1 MNTTIGF
8 VGGGNMAQ
16 AIISGLIAA
25 GMTPDHLIASDP
37 NPACREVLHQLG
49 LTAVDSSEAVMAK
62 ADLVIFAVK
71 PQVMRSV
78 LQSVAAHVRADQVF
92 CSIAAGISIAA
103 IKSALALTSQ
113 PVIRVM
119 PNTPA
124 LLGLGMSALTSDDRL
139 PDVVKQ
145 SVTRVFESCGEALWV
160 ENEDDLDAVT
170 AVSGS
175 GPAYFFLMIEH
186 MMRSAARL
194 GLPPETARKLVMQTA
209 KGAAAMVEKADVGP
223 EVLRQRVTSPGG
235 TTEAAL
241 SVFHDGDFADLV
253 DRALIAAR
261 DRATALSKDA
271 G

>member
-25 GMTPDHLIASDP
+25 GTAPGQLIASDP
-37 NPACREVLHQLG
+37 NAACRQVLEQCG
-49 LTAVDSSEAVMAK
+49 IITVENSDAVMAK

-71 PQVMRSV
+71 PQIMRAV
-78 LQSVAAHVRADQVF
+78 LEALAPHVRPDQVF
-92 CSIAAGISIAA
+92 CSIAAGVSINTV
-103 IKSALALTSQ
+103 KSALGLISQ

-124 LLGLGMSALTSDDRL
+124 LLGLGMSALVSNDHL
-139 PDVVKQ
+139 PDTIKA
-145 SVTRVFESCGEALWV
+145 SVTRVFEACGEALWV
-160 ENEDDLDAVT
+160 EGEETLDAVT

-186 MMRSAARL
+186 MMRSATRL

-241 SVFHDGDFADLV
+241 GVFEDGDFADLI

-261 DRATALSKDA
+261 DRATTLSKDA
-271 G
+271 S